1 MRISVQ
7 FFVVGVVLA
16 AGCAASSQNYR
27 YGEAQGFESPI
38 REGTVI
44 YVERELPFSVDR
56 VWDTVFADF
65 AGVAKFHPHFVG
77 SGYLDGTDQ
86 LALGAERY
94 CHTEEDG
101 SEGVH
106 ERVIYLDEENK
117 EVQFQIF
124 EAFGVPV
131 DTESTFGTSQLI
143 ALDEQRTLFRLR
155 FVLNTSPGF
164 LVWFAKG
171 SVREELTDMTIGM
184 EHYLATGETVSEE
197 NLERVKLS
205 LAAK

>member
-1 MRISVQ
+1 MRRITDQSDR
-7 FFVVGVVLA
+7 GRRRWGGTTPSNA
-16 AGCAASSQNYR
+16 APR
-27 YGEAQGFESPI
+27 WLHEEP
-38 REGTVI
+38 
-44 YVERELPFSVDR
+44 
-56 VWDTVFADF
+56 
-65 AGVAKFHPHFVG
+65 AGG
-77 SGYLDGTDQ
+77 SGGVRAANRFSSTDGTDQ
-86 LALGAERY
+86 L
-94 CHTEEDG
+94 
-101 SEGVH
+101 
-106 ERVIYLDEENK
+106 
-117 EVQFQIF
+117 